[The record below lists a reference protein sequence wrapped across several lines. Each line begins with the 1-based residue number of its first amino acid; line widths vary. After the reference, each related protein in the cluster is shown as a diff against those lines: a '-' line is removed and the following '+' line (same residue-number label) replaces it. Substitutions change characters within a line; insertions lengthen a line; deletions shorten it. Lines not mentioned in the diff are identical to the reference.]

1 MSFIITAGNTNAPS
15 RAFWDHVADVGVS
28 TRDDTVV
35 SGVLRLRTRDCG
47 VALVFCSLALQHLCF
62 HTFHTASVGQTI
74 AVRAIRTIGAI
85 IAVRAVRAIGA
96 IIAVRTVRAI
106 ATVVAVCAVGTVRA
120 IVAVA
125 VVVVVGSKLT
135 AGLERR
141 KKDMVLAG
149 GLSCCCEYP
158 DAAKE
163 GCLLFR
169 DGEQRSCVWIN
180 GRQRT
185 SGFSEMEK
193 RSPARH
199 AGSYKPE
206 HHVLA
211 WKVEMP
217 EGGSRR

>member
-1 MSFIITAGNTNAPS
+1 MSFVIAAGHPLTPS
-15 RAFWDHVADVGVS
+15 RAFSDHVADVGVS
-28 TRDDTVV
+28 TRDDTIVP
-35 SGVLRLRTRDCG
+35 GVLGLRTRDCG
-47 VALVFCSLALQHLCF
+47 VAWAFSSLALQLICF

-74 AVRAIRTIGAI
+74 AVSAVRAVGAI
-85 IAVRAVRAIGA
+85 IAVGAVRAIGA

-169 DGEQRSCVWIN
+169 DGV
-180 GRQRT
+180 
-185 SGFSEMEK
+185 
-193 RSPARH
+193 
-199 AGSYKPE
+199 
-206 HHVLA
+206 
-211 WKVEMP
+211 
-217 EGGSRR
+217 